1 MTPKTQTNEFILR
14 HVEQQAEA
22 GGLAEPSPVKFGA
35 SSQGPYWSEAAWNNL
50 VKQSLNRLSEPNKLK
65 QLQQAIAAIEADKRS
80 RGEIFKPRWQRL
92 KRVVRWLKGL
102 DPNET

>member
-1 MTPKTQTNEFILR
+1 MSKEGRTPFDPKNPDQMAEAEKLHAEKQTFEFILR

-50 VKQSLNRLSEPNKLK
+50 VKQSLSAGHRR
-65 QLQQAIAAIEADKRS
+65 DRS
-80 RGEIFKPRWQRL
+80 RQTQSW
-92 KRVVRWLKGL
+92 
-102 DPNET
+102 